1 MLTHAFTRPLPL
13 WAASILF
20 LFAAFVAPNAIMAQG
35 DAKADQ
41 ILNKSESKY
50 RQLGQLTASF
60 QKTLEMRGSDRK
72 PITVAGKVKI
82 RKEKFRIELSDQI
95 IVCNGKTLWSYLPE
109 DQEVTVSNYR
119 DKDGFSPDRIFKISR
134 KEMRARYEG
143 AEAVGTIQTDKL
155 TLFPQAKETE
165 YFKVEL
171 WIDQAKA
178 LPAQLKIWNRNG
190 SVVTY
195 RITGIDTKASVAESD
210 FNFDSSKFAGVEVID
225 NR

>member
-1 MLTHAFTRPLPL
+1 MQSNTFLVRLFGIATFLTFIAFRST
-13 WAASILF
+13 
-20 LFAAFVAPNAIMAQG
+20 AQS
-35 DAKADQ
+35 DTKADE
-41 ILNKSESKY
+41 ILLASENKY

-60 QKTLEMRGSDRK
+60 QKTLEMRGSERK
-72 PITVAGKVKI
+72 PITVTGKVKI

-109 DQEVTVSNYR
+109 DHEVTVSNYTE
-119 DKDGFSPDRIFKISR
+119 KDGFSPDRIFRISR
-134 KEMRARYEG
+134 KEMKARYEG
-143 AEAVGTIQTDKL
+143 PEQIAGVATDKL

-165 YFKVEL
+165 YFKIEL
-171 WIDQAKA
+171 WIDKAKS

-195 RITGIDTKASVAESD
+195 RITGIDTKTALTETD
-210 FNFDSSKFAGVEVID
+210 FQFDSTKYAGIEVID